1 MRKILSV
8 KQLLKGLKAQ
18 SGSMRRKLLFYMC
31 LLVLTGIGIF
41 ILILMAMG
49 VFKEGRQNFGQ
60 SLTLQLKNSEKDVRE
75 LMDFQVGNALK
86 LSERLRT
93 ALEAETLTY
102 PYNIKE
108 LENDAAGLKKM
119 QLNIYLQ
126 RRS

>member
-49 VFKEGRQNFGQ
+49 VFKEGRQNFEQ

-102 PYNIKE
+102 PYNMKMMQP
-108 LENDAAGLKKM
+108 GLKKC
-119 QLNIYLQ
+119 
-126 RRS
+126 S